1 MHAGNH
7 ADEGLSMVRV
17 IVVLVSLTLACYPAR
32 AVAPAVLIAKEI
44 VKQIIFDFVQARIE
58 DTIRASFGPCKAD
71 LAEDAVKQSQTLIGL
86 LRGGGGS
93 GMPNIGALGN
103 AGNLGSLSSLGAAG
117 GQVRTVR
124 NLQNV
129 QSTADSVAGAAH
141 LVGAAGGGD
150 GAGAVAQIA
159 GTVAGVAG
167 TAAGMA
173 GSAASITGA
182 AGAAGALGAVPS
194 MGGMGALSAL
204 GGQAVGG
211 ADAMAAM
218 SRMMPSAAGVPGMG
232 GADMQQ
238 AMAMMQQMMNAKPLD
253 AAEINELAL
262 ILESFGK
269 ISEAIQPGSACS
281 ADDYRRQFMRITA
294 MTAQPGLGPQGGAM
308 TGGVLRMMYTSFKDM
323 QRTTAEAEQLFL
335 QMSAEDRVEYVQ
347 TTVVEMKD
355 QPPEGRRAFLAM
367 IDAGMLGMPEDM
379 RAAFRK
385 QLAS

>member
-1 MHAGNH
+1 MHPGNH
-7 ADEGLSMVRV
+7 AHEGLPMVRL
-17 IVVLVSLTLACYPAR
+17 IAVLVSLTLTCYPAQ

-44 VKQIIFDFVQARIE
+44 VKQIIFNFVEARIE
-58 DTIRASFGPCKAD
+58 DSIRASFGPCKAD
-71 LAEDAVKQSQTLIGL
+71 LAEDAVKTSRTLTGL
-86 LRGGGGS
+86 LRSSGGS
-93 GMPNIGALGN
+93 GLSNVGALGN
-103 AGNLGSLSSLGAAG
+103 VGSLGNLGAVSGAA
-117 GQVRTVR
+117 RTAR

-129 QSTADSVAGAAH
+129 QSTADSVASAAH

-150 GAGAVAQIA
+150 GATAIANVAGAVA
-159 GTVAGVAG
+159 GTAG
-167 TAAGMA
+167 TAAGVA
-173 GSAASITGA
+173 GSAGSITGA
-182 AGAAGALGAVPS
+182 AGAAGALGAVPG
-194 MGGMGALSAL
+194 MGGMGALSGL

-218 SRMMPSAAGVPGMG
+218 SRMMPPGAAMQGMG

-281 ADDYRRQFMRITA
+281 ADDYRRQFMRMTA
-294 MTAQPGLGPQGGAM
+294 MSAQPGLGAQGGAM
-308 TGGVLRMMYTSFKDM
+308 VGGVLRMMYTRFKDM
-323 QRTTAEAEQLFL
+323 QRSTAEAEQQFS
-335 QMSAEDRVEYVQ
+335 QMNAEERAEYVQ
-347 TTVVEMKD
+347 TTLAEMKD

>member
-1 MHAGNH
+1 
-7 ADEGLSMVRV
+7 MVRV
-17 IVVLVSLTLACYPAR
+17 VVVLVSLALACYPAQ

-44 VKQIIFDFVQARIE
+44 VKQIIFDFVQARVE
-58 DTIRASFGPCKAD
+58 DGIRASFGPCKAD
-71 LAEDAVKQSQTLIGL
+71 LAEDAVKTSRTLTGL
-86 LRGGGGS
+86 LRGSSGA

-103 AGNLGSLSSLGAAG
+103 VGTLGSLGAVG
-117 GQVRTVR
+117 GQVRTVG

-129 QSTADSVAGAAH
+129 QSTADSVASAAN

-150 GAGAVAQIA
+150 GATAVAQMA
-159 GTVAGVAG
+159 GSVAG
-167 TAAGMA
+167 TASTAAGIA
-173 GSAASITGA
+173 GSASSISGA
-182 AGAAGALGAVPS
+182 AGAAGALGAVPG
-194 MGGMGALSAL
+194 MGGMGALGAL
-204 GGQAVGG
+204 GGQAIGG
-211 ADAMAAM
+211 PDAMAAM
-218 SRMMPSAAGVPGMG
+218 SQMMPSGAAIPGMG

-253 AAEINELAL
+253 AAEMNELAL

-294 MTAQPGLGPQGGAM
+294 MSAQPGLGPQGGAM
-308 TGGVLRMMYTSFKDM
+308 IGGVLRMMYTSFKDM
-323 QRTTAEAEQLFL
+323 QRTTAEAEQMFM
-335 QMSAEDRVEYVQ
+335 QMSADDRAEYVQ
-347 TTVVEMKD
+347 TTVAEMKD

>member
-1 MHAGNH
+1 
-7 ADEGLSMVRV
+7 MVRV
-17 IVVLVSLTLACYPAR
+17 IVVLVSLTLACYPAQ

-44 VKQIIFDFVQARIE
+44 VKQIIFDFVEARIE
-58 DTIRASFGPCKAD
+58 DGIRASFGPCKAD
-71 LAEDAVKQSQTLIGL
+71 LAEDAVKQSRTLTGL
-86 LRGGGGS
+86 LRSSGGG
-93 GMPNIGALGN
+93 MANIGALGG
-103 AGNLGSLSSLGAAG
+103 ASSLGGLSNLGAAG
-117 GQVRTVR
+117 GQVRAVR

-129 QSTADSVAGAAH
+129 QSTADSVAGAAN

-150 GAGAVAQIA
+150 AALAVGQLA
-159 GTVAGVAG
+159 GTVSGAAG

-173 GSAASITGA
+173 GSAASVTGA
-182 AGAAGALGAVPS
+182 ASALGGMPNV
-194 MGGMGALSAL
+194 GGMGALGAL
-204 GGQAVGG
+204 GGQAAGG
-211 ADAMAAM
+211 ADMTALM
-218 SRMMPSAAGVPGMG
+218 SQMMPQGGGMVGMG

-253 AAEINELAL
+253 AAEMNELAL

-281 ADDYRRQFMRITA
+281 ADDYRRQFTRITA
-294 MTAQPGLGPQGGAM
+294 MSAPGLGSQGGAM
-308 TGGVLRMMYTSFKDM
+308 IGGVMRMMYTSFKDM
-323 QRTTAEAEQLFL
+323 QRTTAEAEQMFL
-335 QMSAEDRVEYVQ
+335 QMSADDRAEYVQ
-347 TTVVEMKD
+347 TTVAEMKD

>member
-1 MHAGNH
+1 
-7 ADEGLSMVRV
+7 MVRV
-17 IVVLVSLTLACYPAR
+17 IVVLLALTLACYPAR
-32 AVAPAVLIAKEI
+32 AIAPAVLIAKEI
-44 VKQIIFDFVQARIE
+44 VKQIIFDFVQARVE
-58 DTIRASFGPCKAD
+58 DAIRASFGPCKSD
-71 LAEDAVKQSQTLIGL
+71 LAEDAVTQSRTLTGL
-86 LRGGGGS
+86 LRGSGGGMAS
-93 GMPNIGALGN
+93 LGALGG

-129 QSTADSVAGAAH
+129 QSTASSVAGAAN
-141 LVGAAGGGD
+141 LASAAGGGD
-150 GAGAVAQIA
+150 AALAVGQIA
-159 GTVAGVAG
+159 GTVSG
-167 TAAGMA
+167 AAGMA

-182 AGAAGALGAVPS
+182 AGAAGALGGMPNMGGV
-194 MGGMGALSAL
+194 GGMGALAGL

-211 ADAMAAM
+211 ADAMAAT
-218 SRMMPSAAGVPGMG
+218 SQMMPSAAGVPGMG

-253 AAEINELAL
+253 AAELNELAL

-281 ADDYRRQFMRITA
+281 ADDYRRQFMRISA
-294 MTAQPGLGPQGGAM
+294 MSAQPGMPQAGAM
-308 TGGVLRMMYTSFKDM
+308 VGGVLRMMYTSFKDM

-335 QMSAEDRVEYVQ
+335 QMNAEDRAEYVQ
-347 TTVVEMKD
+347 TTVAEMKD

-367 IDAGMLGMPEDM
+367 IDAGMLGMPVDM
-379 RAAFRK
+379 RAAFRT

>member
-1 MHAGNH
+1 
-7 ADEGLSMVRV
+7 MVRV
-17 IVVLVSLTLACYPAR
+17 IVVLVSLTLASYPAQ

-58 DTIRASFGPCKAD
+58 DGIRASFGPCKAD
-71 LAEDAVKQSQTLIGL
+71 LAEDAVKTSRTLTGL
-86 LRGGGGS
+86 LRGSGGA

-103 AGNLGSLSSLGAAG
+103 VGSLGSLGAVG

-129 QSTADSVAGAAH
+129 QSTADSVASAAN

-150 GAGAVAQIA
+150 GAAAVSQMA
-159 GTVAGVAG
+159 GTVAGTAG
-167 TAAGMA
+167 TAAGIA
-173 GSAASITGA
+173 GSASSITGA
-182 AGAAGALGAVPS
+182 AGAAGALGTVPG
-194 MGGMGALSAL
+194 MGGMGALGAL
-204 GGQAVGG
+204 GGQIGG

-218 SRMMPSAAGVPGMG
+218 SQMMPSGAAVPGMG

-253 AAEINELAL
+253 AAEMNELAL

-281 ADDYRRQFMRITA
+281 ADDYRRQFTRITA
-294 MTAQPGLGPQGGAM
+294 MSAQPGLGPQGGAM
-308 TGGVLRMMYTSFKDM
+308 IGGVMRMMYTSFKDM
-323 QRTTAEAEQLFL
+323 QRTTAEAEQAFQ
-335 QMSAEDRVEYVQ
+335 QMSADDRVEYVQ
-347 TTVVEMKD
+347 TTVAEMKD

>member
-1 MHAGNH
+1 
-7 ADEGLSMVRV
+7 MVRV
-17 IVVLVSLTLACYPAR
+17 IVVLLALTLACYPAR

-44 VKQIIFDFVQARIE
+44 VKQIIFDFVQARVE
-58 DTIRASFGPCKAD
+58 DAIRASFGPCKAD
-71 LAEDAVKQSQTLIGL
+71 LAEDAVTQSRTLTGL
-86 LRGGGGS
+86 LRGSGGGMAS
-93 GMPNIGALGN
+93 LGALGG

-129 QSTADSVAGAAH
+129 QSTASSVAGAAN
-141 LVGAAGGGD
+141 LASAVGGGD
-150 GAGAVAQIA
+150 AALAVGQIA
-159 GTVAGVAG
+159 GTVSGAAG

-182 AGAAGALGAVPS
+182 AGAAGALGGMPNMGGV
-194 MGGMGALSAL
+194 GGMGALAGL

-218 SRMMPSAAGVPGMG
+218 SQMMPSAAGVPGMG

-253 AAEINELAL
+253 AAELNELAL

-281 ADDYRRQFMRITA
+281 ADDYRRQFMRISA
-294 MTAQPGLGPQGGAM
+294 MGAQPGMPQAGAM
-308 TGGVLRMMYTSFKDM
+308 VGGVLRMMYTSFKDM
-323 QRTTAEAEQLFL
+323 QRSTAEAQQMFL
-335 QMSAEDRVEYVQ
+335 QMSADDRLEYVQ

-367 IDAGMLGMPEDM
+367 IDAGMLGMPVDM

>member
-1 MHAGNH
+1 
-7 ADEGLSMVRV
+7 MVRV
-17 IVVLVSLTLACYPAR
+17 IVVLLALTLACYPAR

-44 VKQIIFDFVQARIE
+44 VKQIIFDFVQARVE
-58 DTIRASFGPCKAD
+58 DAIRASFGPCKAD
-71 LAEDAVKQSQTLIGL
+71 LAEDAVTQSRTLTGL
-86 LRGGGGS
+86 LRGSGGGMAS
-93 GMPNIGALGN
+93 LGALGG

-129 QSTADSVAGAAH
+129 QSTASSVAGAAN
-141 LVGAAGGGD
+141 LASAAGGGD
-150 GAGAVAQIA
+150 AALAVGQIA
-159 GTVAGVAG
+159 GTVSGAAG
-167 TAAGMA
+167 TAAGLA

-182 AGAAGALGAVPS
+182 AGAAGVLGGMPNMGGV
-194 MGGMGALSAL
+194 GGMGALAGL

-218 SRMMPSAAGVPGMG
+218 SQMMPSAAGVPGMG

-253 AAEINELAL
+253 AAELNELAL

-281 ADDYRRQFMRITA
+281 ADDYRRQFMRISA
-294 MTAQPGLGPQGGAM
+294 MGAQPGMPQAGAM
-308 TGGVLRMMYTSFKDM
+308 VGGVLRMMYTSFKDM

-335 QMSAEDRVEYVQ
+335 QMNAEDRAEYVQ
-347 TTVVEMKD
+347 TTVTEMKD

-367 IDAGMLGMPEDM
+367 IDSGMLGMPEDM